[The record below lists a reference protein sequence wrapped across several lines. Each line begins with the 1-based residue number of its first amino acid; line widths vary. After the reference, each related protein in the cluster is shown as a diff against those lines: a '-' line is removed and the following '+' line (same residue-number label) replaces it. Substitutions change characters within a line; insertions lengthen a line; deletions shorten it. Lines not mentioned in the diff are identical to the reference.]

1 MSISR
6 FLVASLAA
14 LAISAPRIVA
24 AQAAPI
30 RAVVYYDNESG
41 EGYGL
46 NFANRLYNLVGHFTT
61 DIAVREVGAYTPG
74 DLAGFDFALY
84 MGYEDHPL
92 PEAFLADVETG
103 LARVMWVSGN
113 FFQWTQYAGE
123 HNAQGVWGGQLEDD
137 ALFDQVSYKGRRLRR
152 AGDLARFQLS
162 VDPGAQVLA
171 ELASS
176 DSSAKTP
183 YAACGPTLCYLAD
196 NPFPDDWRD
205 ARSIVFADLLHE
217 FFYTGATQ
225 HRRALVRLEDLAPGV
240 SDLSA
245 LDDWTAELEDR
256 GIPFSMGVVP
266 VFVDPNGKYYPAGT
280 RYTYPGDDAFFDAV
294 ERGRARGGALVM
306 HGYTHQH
313 DGGVSR
319 EDWEFVVDGS
329 NVPLPADGES
339 WARGRVESG
348 LAQFAARGRRPRVW
362 ETPHYAAS
370 QGDYAVFGEYFD
382 AIYESPLVFPV
393 VPGSAPVFG
402 EFLAPSTQ
410 FIPFELD
417 TSSNGVAVVPENLG
431 YFDFTAPA
439 ASVENMIV
447 RAEELT
453 VLRDA
458 VASFYFHHDL
468 VPANDVREILD
479 RLTEL
484 GYEFVPLSDFVPGA
498 DDIEVDPVPLDDD
511 GDDAPDKDDDGD
523 AAVCG
528 C

>member
-1 MSISR
+1 MPIR
-6 FLVASLAA
+6 RLALAA
-14 LAISAPRIVA
+14 LAALVAFAPRVA
-24 AQAAPI
+24 AAQPAPI
-30 RAVVYYDNESG
+30 RAVVYFDNESG
-41 EGYGL
+41 EGFGL

-61 DIAVREVGAYTPG
+61 DIAVREVGAYQPG
-74 DLAGFDFALY
+74 DMADFDFALY
-84 MGYEDHPL
+84 MGYEDRVL
-92 PEAFLADVETG
+92 PDAFLADVSAG

-113 FFQWTQYAGE
+113 FFQWTEYAGE

-137 ALFDQVSYKGRRLRR
+137 ALFDRVAYKGRRLRR

-183 YAACGPTLCYLAD
+183 YFACGPTLCYIAD

-217 FFYTGATQ
+217 FFYTGVTE

-240 SDLSA
+240 SDLAA
-245 LDDWTAELEDR
+245 LDEWTDELESR
-256 GIPFSMGVVP
+256 GTPFSMGVVP
-266 VFVDPNGKYYPAGT
+266 VFVDPNGKYYSAGT
-280 RYTYPGDDAFFDAV
+280 RYTYAEDDAFFDAV
-294 ERGRARGGALVM
+294 ERGRARGGSIVM

-329 NVPLPADGES
+329 NVPLPADGAN

-370 QGDYAVFGEYFD
+370 PGDYAVFGEYFD
-382 AIYESPLVFPV
+382 AIFESQLVFSAL
-393 VPGSAPVFG
+393 PGEAIFG
-402 EFLAPSTQ
+402 EFLSPSTQ
-410 FIPFELD
+410 FIPFELHVG
-417 TSSNGVAVVPENLG
+417 SNGEAVVPENLG
-431 YFDFTAPA
+431 YFDFTSPE
-439 ASVENMIV
+439 ASVDEMLL
-447 RAEELT
+447 RADELT

-468 VPANDVREILD
+468 VPPDAVREILD
-479 RLTEL
+479 RLSEL
-484 GYEFVPLSDFVPGA
+484 DYEFASLSDFVPGA
-498 DDIEVDPVPLDDD
+498 DDIEIDPVPLPDDD
-511 GDDAPDKDDDGD
+511 EDSAEDEDDEPASR
-523 AAVCG
+523 CG